1 MKKIFV
7 SLLIPALLIF
17 SGCSSKEE
25 AEGHPNSSVNE
36 EVIIQPEEDVQ
47 SIDEI
52 QTGPRDYQT
61 ILDDYSE
68 RIRSAVPGLIEEYNA
83 EAENNKEGL
92 QGLATLSNEKISKL
106 AEILNDGIS
115 EMAKYYYHAGSGSYD
130 EYEEWAGKLMDVY
143 MEEATKIQEAY
154 MDSAT

>member
-7 SLLIPALLIF
+7 SLLILVLFIF
-17 SGCSSKEE
+17 SGCSSEE
-25 AEGHPNSSVNE
+25 AVEKQPNSSANE
-36 EVIIQPEEDVQ
+36 EVTTQSKENIQSTDQ
-47 SIDEI
+47 I
-52 QTGPRDYQT
+52 QTDLRDYQT

-68 RIRSAVPGLIEEYNA
+68 RIRSAVPGLIEEYNT

>member
-7 SLLIPALLIF
+7 SLLILVLFIF
-17 SGCSSKEE
+17 SGCSSEE
-25 AEGHPNSSVNE
+25 AVEEQPNSSANE
-36 EVIIQPEEDVQ
+36 EVTTQSKENIQSTDQ
-47 SIDEI
+47 I
-52 QTGPRDYQT
+52 QTDLRDYQA

-68 RIRSAVPGLIEEYNA
+68 RIRDAVPGLIEEYNT
-83 EAENNKEGL
+83 EAKNNTEGL
-92 QGLATLSNEKISKL
+92 QGLATLSNEKISEL
-106 AEILNDGIS
+106 AEISNDGIS